1 MTNMIRLTS
10 VLYSDNIYLTRVNKL
25 RNEVGME
32 TVSRMTLEEIAK
44 EIGISRTTIYK
55 VINNKGYVSEETS
68 RIVNEALKKY
78 NYVENRNAR
87 NLAMNK
93 QYTIGYVGFKSKS
106 ANYFTTE
113 IGKGLKRAVKEFGD
127 DGLTLLISE
136 FDVEKP
142 EEQLAAVEEMLSQGV
157 KDFVL
162 AYSRTETIQ
171 KILELL
177 RKAEAR
183 VVLLS
188 RDYPE
193 DEDCYYVGVDY
204 YKSGRLA
211 AELMGKII
219 PKGSIYIPVTEEY
232 KTNTDILA
240 RLQGFMD
247 KMEEYQD
254 ITLLP
259 IAYGLIEEDAIVDA
273 IRKSIDKEEGLAG
286 IFDLTYRLD
295 VIAKVLGEKNRK
307 DIKLVGFDLFEEI
320 RGYVED
326 SSIDAVVYQDLS
338 YQAYRAVKILFNEM
352 CYDKRKDERK
362 HYAKLEII
370 MKENIQYF

>member
-1 MTNMIRLTS
+1 
-10 VLYSDNIYLTRVNKL
+10 
-25 RNEVGME
+25 ME

-78 NYVENRNAR
+78 NYVENKNAR

-113 IGKGLKRAVKEFGD
+113 IGKGLRRAVKEFGD

-142 EEQLAAVEEMLSQGV
+142 EEQLLAVKEMLAQGV
-157 KDFVL
+157 TEFVL

-171 KILELL
+171 KILQML
-177 RKAEAR
+177 REAKAR

-193 DEDCYYVGVDY
+193 DENCYYVGVDY

-211 AELMGKII
+211 AELMGKSVH
-219 PKGSIYIPVTEEY
+219 KGSIYIPVTEEY

-247 KMEEYQD
+247 KMEEYPD

-259 IAYGLIEEDAIVDA
+259 IAYGLIEEDAIEAA
-273 IRKSIDKEEGLAG
+273 IRSCISKDDSLAG

-295 VIAKVLGEKNRK
+295 VIAKVLGDMNRK

-320 RGYVED
+320 RSYVED

-352 CYDKRKDERK
+352 CYDKRKEERK

>member
-1 MTNMIRLTS
+1 
-10 VLYSDNIYLTRVNKL
+10 
-25 RNEVGME
+25 ME

-219 PKGSIYIPVTEEY
+219 SKGSIYIPVTEEY

>member
-1 MTNMIRLTS
+1 
-10 VLYSDNIYLTRVNKL
+10 
-25 RNEVGME
+25 ME

-177 RKAEAR
+177 REAEAR

>member
-1 MTNMIRLTS
+1 
-10 VLYSDNIYLTRVNKL
+10 
-25 RNEVGME
+25 ME
-32 TVSRMTLEEIAK
+32 TVSRMTLEEISR

-55 VINNKGYVSEETS
+55 VINHKGHVSEETS
-68 RIVNEALKKY
+68 RIVNEALKRY
-78 NYVENRNAR
+78 NYVENKNAR

-127 DGLTLLISE
+127 DGLTMLISE

-142 EEQLAAVEEMLSQGV
+142 EEQLAAVEEMLAQGV
-157 KDFVL
+157 TEFVL

-171 KILELL
+171 KILGLL
-177 RKAEAR
+177 REAGAR

-193 DEDCYYVGVDY
+193 AEDCYYVGVDY

-219 PKGSIYIPVTEEY
+219 RKGSIYIPVTEEY

-247 KMEEYQD
+247 KIEEYPD
-254 ITLLP
+254 ISLLP
-259 IAYGLIEEDAIVDA
+259 IAYGLIEEEAIGAAVKD
-273 IRKSIDKEEGLAG
+273 SITKENTLAG

-295 VIAKVLGEKNRK
+295 VIAKALADMERK

-320 RGYVED
+320 RNYVED

-352 CYDKRKDERK
+352 CYDKRKEERK

>member
-1 MTNMIRLTS
+1 
-10 VLYSDNIYLTRVNKL
+10 
-25 RNEVGME
+25 ME

-78 NYVENRNAR
+78 NYVENKNAR

-113 IGKGLKRAVKEFGD
+113 IGKGLRRAVKEFGD

-142 EEQLAAVEEMLSQGV
+142 EEQLLAVKEMLAQGV
-157 KDFVL
+157 TEFVL

-171 KILELL
+171 KILQML
-177 RKAEAR
+177 REAKAR

-193 DEDCYYVGVDY
+193 DENCYYVGVDY

-211 AELMGKII
+211 AELMGKSVH
-219 PKGSIYIPVTEEY
+219 KGSIYIPVTEEY

-247 KMEEYQD
+247 KMEEYPD

-259 IAYGLIEEDAIVDA
+259 IAYGLIEEDAIEAA
-273 IRKSIDKEEGLAG
+273 IRSCISKDDSLAG

-295 VIAKVLGEKNRK
+295 VIAKVLGDMNRK

-320 RGYVED
+320 RSYVED

-352 CYDKRKDERK
+352 CYDKRKEERK

-370 MKENIQYF
+370 MKENNQYF

>member
-1 MTNMIRLTS
+1 
-10 VLYSDNIYLTRVNKL
+10 
-25 RNEVGME
+25 ME

-78 NYVENRNAR
+78 NYVENKNAR

-113 IGKGLKRAVKEFGD
+113 IGKGLRRAVKEFGD

-142 EEQLAAVEEMLSQGV
+142 EEQLSAVKEMLAQGV
-157 KDFVL
+157 TEFVL

-171 KILELL
+171 KILQML
-177 RKAEAR
+177 REAKAR

-193 DEDCYYVGVDY
+193 DENCYYVGVDY

-211 AELMGKII
+211 AELMGKSVH
-219 PKGSIYIPVTEEY
+219 KGSIYIPVTEEY

-247 KMEEYQD
+247 KMEEYPD

-259 IAYGLIEEDAIVDA
+259 IAYGLIEEDVIEAAVRSCISKDD
-273 IRKSIDKEEGLAG
+273 SLAG

-295 VIAKVLGEKNRK
+295 VIAKVLGDMNRK

-320 RGYVED
+320 RSYVED

-352 CYDKRKDERK
+352 CYDKRKEERK

>member
-1 MTNMIRLTS
+1 
-10 VLYSDNIYLTRVNKL
+10 
-25 RNEVGME
+25 ME
-32 TVSRMTLEEIAK
+32 TVSRMTLEEIAR

-68 RIVNEALKKY
+68 RIVNDALKKY

-142 EEQLAAVEEMLSQGV
+142 EEQLSAVKEMLAQGV
-157 KDFVL
+157 TEFVL

-171 KILELL
+171 KILQML
-177 RKAEAR
+177 RQAEAR

-211 AELMGKII
+211 AELMGKSVQG
-219 PKGSIYIPVTEEY
+219 GSIYIPVTEEY

-247 KMEEYQD
+247 KMEEYPD

-259 IAYGLIEEDAIVDA
+259 IAYGLIEEDVIESAVRTCIT
-273 IRKSIDKEEGLAG
+273 KESSLVG

-295 VIAKVLGEKNRK
+295 VIARVLGDMNRK
-307 DIKLVGFDLFEEI
+307 DIRLVGFDLFEEI
-320 RGYVED
+320 RSYVED

-352 CYDKRKDERK
+352 CYDKRKEERK

>member
-1 MTNMIRLTS
+1 
-10 VLYSDNIYLTRVNKL
+10 
-25 RNEVGME
+25 
-32 TVSRMTLEEIAK
+32 
-44 EIGISRTTIYK
+44 
-55 VINNKGYVSEETS
+55 
-68 RIVNEALKKY
+68 
-78 NYVENRNAR
+78 
-87 NLAMNK
+87 MNK

-113 IGKGLKRAVKEFGD
+113 IGKGLRRAVKEFGD

-142 EEQLAAVEEMLSQGV
+142 EEQLSAVQEMLAQGV
-157 KDFVL
+157 REFVL

-171 KILELL
+171 KILFLL
-177 RKAEAR
+177 HEADAR

-193 DEDCYYVGVDY
+193 DEGCYYVGVDY

-211 AELMGKII
+211 AELMGKAV

-247 KMEEYQD
+247 KMEEYPD

-259 IAYGLIEEDAIVDA
+259 IAYGLIEESVIEEAVKKCIT
-273 IRKSIDKEEGLAG
+273 EEGSIAG

-295 VIAKVLGEKNRK
+295 VIAKVLGETGRK
-307 DIKLVGFDLFEEI
+307 DIRLIGFNLFEEI
-320 RGYVED
+320 RSYVED

-352 CYDKRKDERK
+352 CYDKRKEERK

>member
-1 MTNMIRLTS
+1 
-10 VLYSDNIYLTRVNKL
+10 
-25 RNEVGME
+25 ME
-32 TVSRMTLEEIAK
+32 TVSRMTLEEIAR

-68 RIVNEALKKY
+68 RVVNEALKKY

-113 IGKGLKRAVKEFGD
+113 IGKGLRRAVKEFGD

-142 EEQLAAVEEMLSQGV
+142 EEQLAAVQEMLAQGV
-157 KDFVL
+157 TEFVL

-171 KILELL
+171 KILRLL
-177 RKAEAR
+177 HNADAR

-211 AELMGKII
+211 AELMGKGI
-219 PKGSIYIPVTEEY
+219 PGGSIYIPVTEEY

-247 KMEEYQD
+247 KMEEYPD

-259 IAYGLIEEDAIVDA
+259 IAYGLIEETVIED
-273 IRKSIDKEEGLAG
+273 SIKKCITEESGIAG

-295 VIAKVLGEKNRK
+295 IIAKVLGDMDRK
-307 DIKLVGFDLFEEI
+307 DIRLVGFDLFEEI
-320 RGYVED
+320 RSYVED

-352 CYDKRKDERK
+352 CYDKRKEERK

>member
-1 MTNMIRLTS
+1 
-10 VLYSDNIYLTRVNKL
+10 
-25 RNEVGME
+25 ME

-55 VINNKGYVSEETS
+55 VINHKGYVSEETS
-68 RIVNEALKKY
+68 RIVNEALKRY

-113 IGKGLKRAVKEFGD
+113 IGKGLRRAIKEFGD
-127 DGLTLLISE
+127 DGLTLLVSE
-136 FDVEKP
+136 FDVEEP
-142 EEQLAAVEEMLSQGV
+142 EEQLLAVKEMLAQEV
-157 KDFVL
+157 TEFVL
-162 AYSRTETIQ
+162 AYSRTETIER
-171 KILELL
+171 ILKLL
-177 RKAEAR
+177 REAGAR

-193 DEDCYYVGVDY
+193 AKDCYYVGVDY

-211 AELMGKII
+211 AELMGKSLRR
-219 PKGSIYIPVTEEY
+219 GSIYIPVTQEY
-232 KTNTDILA
+232 TTNTDILA

-247 KMEEYQD
+247 KMEEYPD

-259 IAYGLIEEDAIVDA
+259 IAYGLIEEDAIEAAVRGC
-273 IRKSIDKEEGLAG
+273 IEGERTLAG

-295 VIAKVLGEKNRK
+295 IIAGVLGDMGRK
-307 DIKLVGFDLFEEI
+307 DITLVGFDLFEEI

-338 YQAYRAVKILFNEM
+338 YQAYHAVKILFNEM
-352 CYDKRKDERK
+352 CYDKHKEERK